1 MKNLIVTFLCF
12 LYVNLVFVQT
22 INGSFPTLASKVI
35 KLSIFNGFQT
45 KDLDSVIVDNT
56 GDFNLTYNSN
66 LIGIGVLTVKDE
78 KPLFVILDHEEIEL
92 VGEAFISEFIQFNK
106 GKQNQQFSKYANEYP
121 MRLQAINAW
130 DYLNNLYQK
139 TSVFDNEVKI
149 KNTIQKEK
157 QRILKED
164 SMFLSKLDPKSYVS
178 WFLPTRKL
186 VSSVSYIAQ
195 YDQSAIPATL
205 NAFRQMNYSDPR
217 LYVSGLLKDAI
228 ESHYWL
234 LENSGKP
241 LEEMFAEMNR
251 STDALIQ
258 SLMGHD
264 KVLNEITNFLF
275 DLLER
280 HSLFSSSEY
289 LAIKLLNTTGCSL
302 NDELAKQL
310 ETYRTMK
317 KGNRAP
323 EIEFKGSCFLEGKE
337 NYSITKLSTINAKQK
352 LIVFG
357 ASWCPSC
364 KQELPKIAEKYIK
377 WKQKGL
383 EVIFIS
389 LDEDKQLF
397 AEFVKNFPFFSF
409 CDFNKWESKAAKDY
423 YVFGTPTMFLIDQ
436 NQTILIRPTS
446 IDHVDTWVNY
456 YLK

>member
-1 MKNLIVTFLCF
+1 
-12 LYVNLVFVQT
+12 
-22 INGSFPTLASKVI
+22 
-35 KLSIFNGFQT
+35 
-45 KDLDSVIVDNT
+45 
-56 GDFNLTYNSN
+56 
-66 LIGIGVLTVKDE
+66 
-78 KPLFVILDHEEIEL
+78 
-92 VGEAFISEFIQFNK
+92 
-106 GKQNQQFSKYANEYP
+106 
-121 MRLQAINAW
+121 
-130 DYLNNLYQK
+130 
-139 TSVFDNEVKI
+139 
-149 KNTIQKEK
+149 
-157 QRILKED
+157 
-164 SMFLSKLDPKSYVS
+164 
-178 WFLPTRKL
+178 
-186 VSSVSYIAQ
+186 
-195 YDQSAIPATL
+195 
-205 NAFRQMNYSDPR
+205 
-217 LYVSGLLKDAI
+217 
-228 ESHYWL
+228 
-234 LENSGKP
+234 
-241 LEEMFAEMNR
+241 MFAEMNR

-258 SLMGHD
+258 TLMGHD

-364 KQELPKIAEKYIK
+364 KQELPKIAEKYIN